1 MKIKEQDFPDKV
13 VYFGYCEAGKVWGT
27 RDFYAPGTALAC
39 RYQRGWDKGRKEIES
54 MESEHEHLHP

>member
-1 MKIKEQDFPDKV
+1 MKIEEQDFPDKV

-39 RYQRGWDKGRKEIES
+39 RYQRGWDKSRKIIWI
-54 MESEHEHLHP
+54 L